1 MPHWTFNLLL
11 YGNLAGLLYGSFL
24 FVWKRGAFHPLFE
37 KDAEIRVRVNRRLG
51 RVLLFLFSSFTLIT
65 VMVYA
70 LEWSEANL
78 RALLLFEVTAVWA
91 VEKYYGRVIK
101 GMWEKKKGFYHGPLH
116 GKCQW
121 PHLVF
126 AAILF
131 LLAALFHWI
140 AGYSISAGIT
150 LSGVI
155 IILAVGRNLSR
166 TFFPLFCKTALLT
179 FIFLFLSITVKTG
192 SSFLPL
198 PLILILFLF

>member
-1 MPHWTFNLLL
+1 ML

-101 GMWEKKKGFYHGPLH
+101 GMWEKRKGFYHGPLH